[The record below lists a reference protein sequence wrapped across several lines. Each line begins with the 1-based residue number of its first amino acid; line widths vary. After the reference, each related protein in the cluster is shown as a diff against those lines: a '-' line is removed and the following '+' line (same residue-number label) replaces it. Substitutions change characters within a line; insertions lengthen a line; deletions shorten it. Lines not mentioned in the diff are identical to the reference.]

1 MRISNFDSYVN
12 EKLDIE
18 KIKSRELQ
26 KLRLI
31 PLDNLSSS
39 VAISNIIESEINV
52 QKFDFK
58 RDITSLMTLDL
69 SKTKTRNRFRFNDYY
84 SRFYKSRIRGFGFEG
99 LIAGLL
105 GYQIS
110 DSLSSPYDVY
120 SKNIKISCKVVKD
133 TSESVVLKGVND
145 SISEYIRN
153 YRGSSANKKLLKTIE
168 GTSNP
173 IAMLLS
179 SDNTDNINIAEDLID
194 NLLKDIDGMLVGVPK
209 EDYAIDIYYFDK
221 SRLKN
226 ILLIPGMT
234 IQPKTRGASQ
244 IRFSSRIFKLQDPD
258 VAPMVGQIK
267 FPKIS
272 EDEYE
277 SFLVGNSDTR
287 KVLRYLNRFGSMYG
301 VMRLGDNIPQD
312 IISDLSRNPKFVQD
326 MENFTNKLS

>member
-120 SKNIKISCKVVKD
+120 SKNIKISCIANERSKVSFQFFD
-133 TSESVVLKGVND
+133 TSSRTTLP
-145 SISEYIRN
+145 
-153 YRGSSANKKLLKTIE
+153 L
-168 GTSNP
+168 SNV
-173 IAMLLS
+173 I
-179 SDNTDNINIAEDLID
+179 
-194 NLLKDIDGMLVGVPK
+194 
-209 EDYAIDIYYFDK
+209 
-221 SRLKN
+221 
-226 ILLIPGMT
+226 
-234 IQPKTRGASQ
+234 
-244 IRFSSRIFKLQDPD
+244 
-258 VAPMVGQIK
+258 
-267 FPKIS
+267 
-272 EDEYE
+272 
-277 SFLVGNSDTR
+277 
-287 KVLRYLNRFGSMYG
+287 
-301 VMRLGDNIPQD
+301 MRLA
-312 IISDLSRNPKFVQD
+312 
-326 MENFTNKLS
+326 